1 MNQTVRS
8 IQRVAVIGAGYFSQ
22 FHLHGWQ
29 SMSGIEIAAVC
40 DADLDKAQRSAEQFG
55 ATQAVDSIEA
65 LFALPNISLLDIVTP
80 PESHAA
86 LVSQAIR
93 SGIPTICQK
102 PFAASYSQ
110 ALALTD
116 LAENANVPLIV
127 HENFRFMPWYRE
139 MRRLIDEGWLGKIHS
154 VSFRLRPG
162 DGQGADAYLS
172 RQPYFQKLPRF
183 LVAETAVHFIDT
195 FRYLCGE
202 VKSVYAHLRRINPV
216 IAGEDAGF
224 IHFEFAS
231 GSTGS
236 FDGNRLNDHVAD
248 NPRRTMGEM
257 WLEGERG
264 VLRLDGQAQL
274 YFKPHQG
281 TEKLLSY
288 DRGSEVQ
295 FGGGACQ
302 ALQQHVVESLRTGLP
317 PENTARDYLR
327 NLRIQEAVYA
337 SHAQGCRIEIDRFIP
352 PEIPMNPVLN
362 PISLSV

>member
-1 MNQTVRS
+1 VSQTART

-29 SMSGIEIAAVC
+29 NMPGMEIVAVC
-40 DADLDKAQRSAEQFG
+40 DADIEKAERSAQQFG
-55 ATQAVDSIEA
+55 AGQAVSSVEQ
-65 LFALPNISLLDIVTP
+65 LFALPDIHLLDIVTP
-80 PESHAA
+80 PASHVA
-86 LVSQAIR
+86 LVSQAVC
-93 SGIPTICQK
+93 SGIATICQK
-102 PFAASYSQ
+102 PFATRYSQ
-110 ALALTD
+110 ALALTE
-116 LAENANVPLIV
+116 LAEQHDVPLIV

-139 MRRLIDEGWLGKIHS
+139 MRRQIDMGLIGKIHG

-162 DGQGADAYLS
+162 DGQGADAYLN
-172 RQPYFQKLPRF
+172 RQPYFQQLPRF

-202 VKSVYAHLRRINPV
+202 IKSVYAHLRRINPV
-216 IAGEDAGF
+216 VAGEDAGF

-236 FDGNRLNDHVAD
+236 FDGNRLNDHVAE

-264 VLRLDGQAQL
+264 ILRLDGQAQL

-288 DRGSEVQ
+288 ENGSEVQ

-302 ALQQHVVESLRTGLP
+302 ALQQHVVSRLRAGLP

-337 SHAQGCRIEIDRFIP
+337 SHAQGCRIAIDQFTP
-352 PEIPMNPVLN
+352 PEIPLNPVL
-362 PISLSV
+362 